1 MPTTL
6 TTPTRRAAARIQG
19 AGLLAISAL
28 LLAGCAPADSAP
40 AADAE
45 ATTATAGTVTITDN
59 HGEIE
64 VPVNPERV
72 VALDNTTFQTLS
84 DWGVEVVAAPKPLM
98 ESVWPDLAGGD
109 EVLDVGL
116 HREPNLEA
124 VIEADPDLIIG
135 GYRFQDYYEDLKA
148 IQPTTIEINA
158 RDGEE
163 ATSELKRQVEI
174 LGQIFDKEA
183 EAAETIAAFDTAIAD
198 AKSAYN
204 GTDTVVGLI
213 TSGGEIAYA
222 APGEGRGVGQLF
234 PTIGLTPAIDQAAED
249 ASHGDDISV
258 EAIAQANPEWMIV
271 LDRDAGTGEEGAT
284 AAADLIAGAEALQNV
299 PAVQKNQI
307 VYLDPTFY
315 LDEGIQAYTGLYADV
330 AAAFAKANANS

>member
-1 MPTTL
+1 MPRTL
-6 TTPTRRAAARIQG
+6 TAPARRTAARIQG
-19 AGLLAISAL
+19 AGLLVISAL

-40 AADAE
+40 AADAD
-45 ATTATAGTVTITDN
+45 ATAAASGTVTITDN

-64 VPVNPERV
+64 VPVNPQRV

-84 DWGVEVVAAPKPLM
+84 DWGVELVAAPKPLM

-124 VIEADPDLIIG
+124 VIEAEPDLIIG
-135 GYRFQDYYEDLKA
+135 GYRFRDYYDDLKA
-148 IQPTTIEINA
+148 IQPATIEISA

-163 ATSELKRQVEI
+163 ATSELKRQIEI

-183 EAAETIAAFDTAIAD
+183 EAAETIAAFDTAVAD

-204 GTDTVVGLI
+204 GTDSVVGLI

-234 PTIGLTPAIDQAAED
+234 PTIGLTPAIEQAAED

-307 VYLDPTFY
+307 VYLDPSFY

-330 AAAFAKANANS
+330 AEAFAGASN

>member
-1 MPTTL
+1 MPETL
-6 TTPTRRAAARIQG
+6 TIPTRRTAARIQG

-28 LLAGCAPADSAP
+28 LLAGCAPAATGAAP
-40 AADAE
+40 E
-45 ATTATAGTVTITDN
+45 ETTAAASGTVTITDN

-72 VALDNTTFQTLS
+72 IALDNTTFQTLS
-84 DWGVEVVAAPKPLM
+84 DWGINVVAAPKPLM

-116 HREPNLEA
+116 HREPDLEA
-124 VIEADPDLIIG
+124 VIEAEPDLIIG
-135 GYRFQDYYEDLKA
+135 GYRFQDYYEDLKD
-148 IQPTTIEINA
+148 IQPKTIEINP

-183 EAAETIAAFDTAIAD
+183 EAAETVAAFDTAIAD

-284 AAADLIAGAEALQNV
+284 AAAELIAGAEALQNV

-315 LDEGIQAYTGLYADV
+315 LDEGIQAYTGLYTDV
-330 AAAFAKANANS
+330 AAAFSGASS

>member
-1 MPTTL
+1 MPTTP

-28 LLAGCAPADSAP
+28 LLAGCAPADSASSSDAAATP
-40 AADAE
+40 AA
-45 ATTATAGTVTITDN
+45 AGTVTITDN

-98 ESVWPDLAGGD
+98 ESVWPELAGGD

-284 AAADLIAGAEALQNV
+284 AAAELIAGAEALQNV

-330 AAAFAKANANS
+330 AAAFANANK

>member
-6 TTPTRRAAARIQG
+6 TTPTRRTAARIQG

>member
-1 MPTTL
+1 MTETL
-6 TTPTRRAAARIQG
+6 TTPTRRTAARFQG

-28 LLAGCAPADSAP
+28 LLAGCAPAATGAAP
-40 AADAE
+40 EETAAA
-45 ATTATAGTVTITDN
+45 ASGTVTITDN

-72 VALDNTTFQTLS
+72 IALDNTTFQTLS
-84 DWGVEVVAAPKPLM
+84 DWGINVVAAPKPLM

-116 HREPNLEA
+116 HREPDLEA
-124 VIEADPDLIIG
+124 VIEAEPDLIIG

-183 EAAETIAAFDTAIAD
+183 EAAETVAAFDTAIAD

-258 EAIAQANPEWMIV
+258 EAIAQASPEWMIV
-271 LDRDAGTGEEGAT
+271 LDRDAGTGEEGAA

-315 LDEGIQAYTGLYADV
+315 LDEGIQAYTGLYTDV
-330 AAAFAKANANS
+330 AAAFSGASS